1 MTNTDTRALVR
12 TGQVLEALPSFRF
25 KVALDDGKEILA
37 YASGKLRMNKIRIL
51 PGDKVTVEFS
61 PYDKQSLASGKTKT
75 KGRITYRGV
84 KSTA

>member
-1 MTNTDTRALVR
+1 VTNTDTRALVR

-61 PYDKQSLASGKTKT
+61 PYDKT
-75 KGRITYRGV
+75 KGRITYRGE
-84 KSTA
+84 KKLAPQQI

>member
-1 MTNTDTRALVR
+1 MTNADTRALVR

-25 KVALDDGKEILA
+25 KVILDDGKEVLA

-61 PYDKQSLASGKTKT
+61 PYDIT
-75 KGRITYRGV
+75 KGRITYRGEKRPIQQV
-84 KSTA
+84 

>member
-61 PYDKQSLASGKTKT
+61 PYDKT
-75 KGRITYRGV
+75 KGRITYRGE
-84 KSTA
+84 KKLAPQQI